1 MFKSLQIKIVLIFM
15 VLGILML
22 GVQGILFMNNL
33 QQIAQ
38 NATGYNEVQNMVV
51 QEANQA
57 RNLTIILTITFII
70 ISIVVAA
77 FLIKAII
84 SPMNKLTKSAE
95 KVAKNKK
102 TSKAIKKEDNSDFH
116 Q

>member
-84 SPMNKLTKSAE
+84 SPMNP
-95 KVAKNKK
+95 
-102 TSKAIKKEDNSDFH
+102 NSEP
-116 Q
+116 QMERERRMTAGLSPITCPMMRGVR